1 MSPSRLRSKLPRL
14 VRRIAANKNLLMMP
28 WLISVTVVPLG
39 AQYMPDQPAP
49 APSAPPTKDQVVI
62 GTYNFK
68 TDGKATFDL
77 PGGSDPKG
85 TRIEEEHSNWQL
97 RFYRAANNALMA
109 HINVSQW
116 VHRKTTIEDFATGAE
131 SRQVTVETVQF
142 LQNVADRANY
152 LTITSLKPAGI
163 RAFRA
168 ILINNTPS
176 VMVTTST
183 QVTQYFRD
191 GRPPQVT
198 DQVRSSNVYELN
210 AQLVIRQWQGAN
222 WSTPYAG
229 SITVQNEHPAYI
241 TPQGKKWLTIEANWD
256 TQPSQ

>member
-1 MSPSRLRSKLPRL
+1 MSPSRLPSKLPRL
-14 VRRIAANKNLLMMP
+14 VRRNLQMMLR
-28 WLISVTVVPLG
+28 LICVTALPLS
-39 AQYMPDQPAP
+39 AQYIPNQSAP
-49 APSAPPTKDQVVI
+49 APSAPPTKDQAVI

-68 TDGKATFDL
+68 TDGKAT
-77 PGGSDPKG
+77 PRGAPIQKARGSKKS
-85 TRIEEEHSNWQL
+85 T
-97 RFYRAANNALMA
+97 
-109 HINVSQW
+109 
-116 VHRKTTIEDFATGAE
+116 
-131 SRQVTVETVQF
+131 
-142 LQNVADRANY
+142 
-152 LTITSLKPAGI
+152 
-163 RAFRA
+163 A
-168 ILINNTPS
+168 IHNTPS

-198 DQVRSSNVYELN
+198 DQVRSSDVDELN

-222 WSTPYAG
+222 WSAPYAG